1 MFDRK
6 IITNSLSAAAAL
18 LAVGI
23 ASPAFA
29 AGTHDGG
36 HDHGHGN
43 SAIGEPGKPGEV
55 TRTVEVTMGDIY
67 FEPESV
73 EVEPGETI
81 RFVVTNAGA
90 FVHEFN
96 IGTPEM
102 HAAHQEEMTM
112 MMEHGVLEVDKIHRD
127 KMNMEMGDGHTM
139 AHDDP
144 NSVLLET
151 GETAEIIWTF
161 PSAME
166 LEFACNVPGHYESG
180 MAGEFLFW
188 TQQSSR

>member
-6 IITNSLSAAAAL
+6 AIKQSFIGTVALAAL
-18 LAVGI
+18 TFVTPVL
-23 ASPAFA
+23 A
-29 AGTHDGG
+29 AGSHEGG
-36 HDHGHGN
+36 HGHGSGN
-43 SAIGEPGKPGEV
+43 IGEPGKAAEV
-55 TRTVEVTMGDIY
+55 TRTVEVTMEDIY
-67 FEPESV
+67 FEPESI
-73 EVEPGETI
+73 EVKPGETI
-81 RFVVTNAGA
+81 RFVVTNTGE

-102 HAAHQEEMTM
+102 HAAHQEEMRM
-112 MMEHGVLEVDKIHRD
+112 MMDHGVLEADKIHRD
-127 KMNMEMGDGHTM
+127 RMKMEMDDGHTM

-144 NSVLLET
+144 NSVLLES

-161 PSAME
+161 PAAMK

-180 MAGEFLFW
+180 MAGEFNFP